1 MPPLILH
8 AYPAS
13 PKPQSIYDADE
24 SLSPEKGLR
33 TYYYPTTTRRQCS
46 THAYNGGATRGAVR
60 CGRGVGVGASTKRQ
74 ASKKAH
80 LVARARQARGRGAR
94 AAASRAASLQRA
106 ARARSG
112 ASRRSELHAATQ
124 TQARTRQAAEHWQ
137 QAACG
142 WPAAKACARRS
153 SRQEESVKG
162 AGRPAA

>member
-33 TYYYPTTTRRQCS
+33 AYYYPTTTRRQCS

-60 CGRGVGVGASTKRQ
+60 CGRGVGVGASTK
-74 ASKKAH
+74 H
-80 LVARARQARGRGAR
+80 LEKHISLRVHGRRAAGGAR

-112 ASRRSELHAATQ
+112 ASRRSEL
-124 TQARTRQAAEHWQ
+124 RPRRSGRGRRQST
-137 QAACG
+137 G
-142 WPAAKACARRS
+142 SRLPAAGRLPKPVRGAAAGRRS
-153 SRQEESVKG
+153 QSR
-162 AGRPAA
+162 APAA

>member
-33 TYYYPTTTRRQCS
+33 AYYYPTTTRRQCS

-60 CGRGVGVGASTKRQ
+60 CGRGVGVGASTK
-74 ASKKAH
+74 H
-80 LVARARQARGRGAR
+80 LEKHISLRVHGRRAAGGAR

-124 TQARTRQAAEHWQ
+124 TQARTRQAAERWQ
-137 QAACG
+137 QAAAG
-142 WPAAKACARRS
+142 PAAKACARRC

-162 AGRPAA
+162 AGRVR